1 MQDDDQT
8 QESRVRG
15 TTQMLIRLALRRA
28 QAMVRLEL
36 AIWRVE
42 AEDRLQALRGAA
54 LWLVLAAA
62 ALFAAAGALRDALI
76 AGLVA
81 WGLSPA
87 YAALAASAG
96 FVLVALLMGLRVSRL
111 LVRARRPFHRPLSRS
126 ADE

>member
-1 MQDDDQT
+1 MQDNDQT

-15 TTQMLIRLALRRA
+15 TTEMLIRLALRRA
-28 QAMVRLEL
+28 QAMMRLEL

-42 AEDRLQALRGAA
+42 AEDHLRALRGAA

-76 AGLVA
+76 AGLIE

-87 YAALAASAG
+87 YAALAASGG
-96 FVLVALLMGLRVSRL
+96 FILVAMLMALRVSRL
-111 LVRARRPFHRPLSRS
+111 LVRARRPFHRPLSRA